1 MAKKVLVAVSGG
13 VDSSTALWMLKK
25 EGCDVV
31 AAHMK
36 LWNYEEVGGDL
47 HQDGRC
53 CSMESVND
61 LHQVCGKLEV
71 PFYVLNFID
80 RFRDTVIDY
89 FVSEYG
95 KGRTPNPCVL
105 CNVDLKWSGF
115 LKKAAELG
123 CDYIATCHYAKVEQ
137 IREGR
142 YYIRKGIDETR
153 DQSYFLWGL
162 TQDMLARTI
171 MPLGEYRKSE
181 IRKIAAAAGLK
192 TAEKSESR
200 DVCFVADND
209 YRRFLEEWKDKNRQ
223 GYTPGKIITEHGD
236 EVGEHNGIA
245 FYTVGQRKGMGIA
258 HSKPYYVKEIRS
270 NDNLLV
276 VTDEK
281 ESLLRSEFKIEKI
294 NWMALD
300 NPASEFTADVKIRY
314 LHPPSRARVIPA
326 DGDSARIVFDDPQ
339 RAITPGQ
346 SAVMYDGDRVLGGG
360 FIDQIKN

>member
-25 EGCDVV
+25 EGYDVV

-36 LWNYEEVGGDL
+36 LWDYDEVGGDL

-80 RFRDTVIDY
+80 SFRNTVIDY

-95 KGRTPNPCVL
+95 RGRTPNPCVL
-105 CNVDLKWSGF
+105 CNVDLKWSG
-115 LKKAAELG
+115 LLRKAAELG
-123 CDYIATCHYAKVEQ
+123 CDYVATGHYAGVEQ
-137 IREGR
+137 NDSGR
-142 YYIRKGIDETR
+142 YYICKGIDESR

-162 TQDMLARTI
+162 KQEMLARTI
-171 MPLGEYRKSE
+171 MPLGKYKKTEV
-181 IRKIAAAAGLK
+181 RKIAAEAELK
-192 TAEKSESR
+192 TAQKSESR

-209 YRRFLEEWKDKNRQ
+209 YRRFLDEWQDRNRR
-223 GYTPGKIITEHGD
+223 GFEPGKIISDQGE
-236 EVGEHNGIA
+236 EVGEHRGIA
-245 FYTVGQRKGMGIA
+245 YYTIGQRKGMGVA
-258 HSKPYYVKEIRS
+258 HSKPYYVKEIRPDE
-270 NDNLLV
+270 NIII
-276 VTDEK
+276 VTDRK
-281 ESLLRSEFKIEKI
+281 DSLLRSDFTIENI

-300 NPASEFTADVKIRY
+300 NPESEFTANVKIRY
-314 LHPPSRARVIPA
+314 LHPPAKARIVP
-326 DGDSARIVFDDPQ
+326 DEEGRARIVFENPQ

-346 SAVMYDGDRVLGGG
+346 SAVFYKDHMVLGGG
-360 FIDQIKN
+360 FIAEIKN